1 VDVAGMQLN
10 WNWKILLNWKTLA
23 SLPLLLATPL
33 TVSIVAARAQQ
44 PDVPAGQID
53 VPQLFATTCG
63 WCHSDGGRA
72 AGKGPQLMDTKRD
85 DDFMRNRIK
94 NGKQGA
100 MPAFGAT
107 FNDAQIDEIIKYI
120 RALKPHEG

>member
-1 VDVAGMQLN
+1 MAGMKLN
-10 WNWKILLNWKTLA
+10 WNSWLNKKTSALLTLI
-23 SLPLLLATPL
+23 LATSL
-33 TVSIVAARAQQ
+33 TAPATPARAQQ
-44 PDVPAGQID
+44 PAAGTGQID

-85 DDFMRNRIK
+85 DDFIRNRIK
-94 NGKQGA
+94 NGKSGA

-120 RALKPHEG
+120 RSLKPHEG